1 MLLYLVCHPSIFCIR
16 EILQITVRPF
26 SFAERKKFNFNNHI
40 VCFFVAD
47 QLLSSVSSWTTNWW
61 WRVWNVQERETESK
75 TARGRVRHSTQFN
88 VYLTYDMK
96 YTKILYK
103 IQDILTPFMIMKYW
117 FSCWVEDIS
126 KHYFKTWSCKY
137 LFCIA
142 VALHA
147 KILSPITH
155 SHKFV
160 LHVSLMYGLWYAFAF
175 EFCYSPNNWS
185 GEFILLWFCMHMW
198 LNFSVMLEGINF
210 ICFQIFCHSFIIC
223 VLIIYH
229 WP

>member
-1 MLLYLVCHPSIFCIR
+1 M
-16 EILQITVRPF
+16 RPF
-26 SFAERKKFNFNNHI
+26 SSAERNNSNFNNHI
-40 VCFFVAD
+40 ICFFVAD

-75 TARGRVRHSTQFN
+75 TARGRVRHATQFN

-103 IQDILTPFMIMKYW
+103 IQNTFIPFMTIKYW

-126 KHYFKTWSCKY
+126 KHYFKKWSCKY

-142 VALHA
+142 VVLHT
-147 KILSPITH
+147 KILSQIPH
-155 SHKFV
+155 SHKFCITHFTYV
-160 LHVSLMYGLWYAFAF
+160 WIMIAILHS
-175 EFCYSPNNWS
+175 EFYYSPNNWS
-185 GEFILLWFCMHMW
+185 GEFIFIVLWFCVHIW
-198 LNFSVMLEGINF
+198 LKFSVMLEGINF
-210 ICFQIFCHSFIIC
+210 ICSQIFCHSFIIC